1 MSTTTLTLPASSSI
15 AAKLRSAASAIAAA
29 MTQSADVWRLYR
41 LVGNADSLSPA
52 VIENLAKRARAQ

>member
-1 MSTTTLTLPASSSI
+1 MSTKSLPLS
-15 AAKLRSAASAIAAA
+15 AKLRSAATAIAAA

-52 VIENLAKRARAQ
+52 VVENLARRARAQ